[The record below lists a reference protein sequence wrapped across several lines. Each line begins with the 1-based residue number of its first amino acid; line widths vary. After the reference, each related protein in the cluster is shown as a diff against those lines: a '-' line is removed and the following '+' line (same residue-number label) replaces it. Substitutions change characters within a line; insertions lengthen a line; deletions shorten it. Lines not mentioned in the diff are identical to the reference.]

1 MGRVADLPGISLE
14 LLAFTPMTAAVEKPV
29 DPTPVV
35 FTQGMLRYY
44 DWLLELTCNR
54 VWHCPIQRTLEHY
67 KRQLSSNHLE
77 VGVGTGYFLEHGLL
91 PSSKP
96 RLALLDLSPHCL
108 ERTATRLSRYAPEVY
123 RANALAPIEISVQR
137 FDSIALNYVLHCMP
151 GALPEKGVAFAN
163 LKPLLNP
170 SGVLFGS
177 TVLRH
182 GVQCDLGA
190 RAFMRLYNARKVFC
204 NLQDSLADL
213 RHALETTFRNVQIEV
228 IGCVAQFSGRA

>member
-1 MGRVADLPGISLE
+1 MDVERPVDLIPVT
-14 LLAFTPMTAAVEKPV
+14 FTP
-29 DPTPVV
+29 
-35 FTQGMLRYY
+35 GMLRYY
-44 DWLLELTCNR
+44 DWLLEFTCNR

-77 VGVGTGYFLEHGLL
+77 VGVGTGYFLEHSLL

-108 ERTATRLSRYAPEVY
+108 KRTATRLSRYAPEVY

-182 GVQCDLGA
+182 GVRCDLGA

-204 NLQDSLADL
+204 NLEDSLADL
-213 RHALETTFRNVQIEV
+213 LQALETTFRNVQIEV